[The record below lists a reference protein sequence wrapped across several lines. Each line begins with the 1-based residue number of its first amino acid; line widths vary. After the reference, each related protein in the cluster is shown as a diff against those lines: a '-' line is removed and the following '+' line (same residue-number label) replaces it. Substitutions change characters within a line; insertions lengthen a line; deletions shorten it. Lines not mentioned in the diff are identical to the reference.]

1 MTRSIRDAMAAL
13 KGRSTYAASAYAGRP
28 FRVASSYVGR
38 PVRAAAAWC
47 AVTAIALIAATL
59 TSAQAPRVRARD
71 LNVVVGTLP
80 TGRLNAITDVAGVLV
95 GHATIVRGNGR
106 LKVGEGP
113 VRTGVTAVLPRRDIW
128 FNGVYAAT
136 HTLNGDG
143 EMTGTH
149 WIRDRETLMHPVLI
163 TNTGSV
169 GTVHEAEIAFM
180 NERHPSRDW
189 AFLPVVGE
197 TWDGTLNDVRGQHVK
212 KEHVFAAIDAAKDG
226 GVVEGNVGGG
236 TGMICYGFKG
246 GIGTSSR
253 RVPESAGSYTV
264 GVLVQANFGRRP
276 ELTVAGVPVGREIAD
291 LTPEINR
298 DGGAAGDINVDH
310 EGSVIVV
317 VATDA
322 PLSSRQLERLAARA
336 SLGLARTGST
346 SGNTS
351 GDIFIAFSTGNTV
364 PQSSDSRT
372 LSATFVSPES
382 TATLN
387 PLFQAVVE
395 ATEESVLNALMKAE
409 TMTGINGNK
418 VHALPYDRLK
428 AAMSKYG
435 R

>member
-1 MTRSIRDAMAAL
+1 
-13 KGRSTYAASAYAGRP
+13 
-28 FRVASSYVGR
+28 
-38 PVRAAAAWC
+38 
-47 AVTAIALIAATL
+47 
-59 TSAQAPRVRARD
+59 
-71 LNVVVGTLP
+71 
-80 TGRLNAITDVAGVLV
+80 
-95 GHATIVRGNGR
+95 
-106 LKVGEGP
+106 
-113 VRTGVTAVLPRRDIW
+113 
-128 FNGVYAAT
+128 
-136 HTLNGDG
+136 
-143 EMTGTH
+143 MTGTH

-169 GTVHEAEIAFM
+169 GTVHEAEIAYM

-189 AFLPVVGE
+189 AFLPVVAE

-212 KEHVFAAIDAAKDG
+212 KEHVFAAIDDARRTAP
-226 GVVEGNVGGG
+226 VAEGNVGGG

-253 RVPESAGSYTV
+253 RVPDERRRLHRRRAGAGQLRPAAASCTID
-264 GVLVQANFGRRP
+264 GVSGRPRDPRP
-276 ELTVAGVPVGREIAD
+276 DAGRSSRE
-291 LTPEINR
+291 R
-298 DGGAAGDINVDH
+298 GAAGDINVDH

-322 PLSSRQLERLAARA
+322 PLSSRQLERLARARA
-336 SLGLARTGST
+336 LGLARTGIDLGQYAAAT
-346 SGNTS
+346 S
-351 GDIFIAFSTGNTV
+351 
-364 PQSSDSRT
+364 SSPSRP
-372 LSATFVSPES
+372 ATPCRSRPTRARCRRPS
-382 TATLN
+382 CRPSRPATLN

>member
-1 MTRSIRDAMAAL
+1 MAAL
-13 KGRSTYAASAYAGRP
+13 KGRSTYAASSYAGRP

>member
-1 MTRSIRDAMAAL
+1 MTRWSATMA
-13 KGRSTYAASAYAGRP
+13 
-28 FRVASSYVGR
+28 V
-38 PVRAAAAWC
+38 
-47 AVTAIALIAATL
+47 ALIAAAL
-59 TSAQAPRVRARD
+59 PAAQTARVRARD

-212 KEHVFAAIDAAKDG
+212 KEHVFAAIEAAKDG
-226 GVVEGNVGGG
+226 AVVEGNVGGG

-298 DGGAAGDINVDH
+298 EAGAAGDINVDH

-317 VATDA
+317 IATDA
-322 PLSSRQLERLAARA
+322 PLSSRQLERLAQRA
-336 SLGLARTGST
+336 ALGLARTGST

>member
-1 MTRSIRDAMAAL
+1 MEQADRAIQ
-13 KGRSTYAASAYAGRP
+13 GRA
-28 FRVASSYVGR
+28 RVAVKRFS
-38 PVRAAAAWC
+38 
-47 AVTAIALIAATL
+47 AATTVAL
-59 TSAQAPRVRARD
+59 LAVVTMPAAQTPRVRARD

-80 TGRLNAITDVAGVLV
+80 PGRLNAITDVAGVLV
-95 GHATIVRGNGR
+95 GHATILKGEGA

-113 VRTGVTAVLPRRDIW
+113 VRTGVTAVLPRKDIW

-169 GTVHEAEIAFM
+169 GTVHEAEIAYM
-180 NERHPSRDW
+180 NERHPTRDW
-189 AFLPVVGE
+189 AFLPVVAE

-212 KEHVFAAIDAAKDG
+212 KNHVFSAIDEARDG
-226 GVVEGNVGGG
+226 IVAEGNVGGG
-236 TGMICYGFKG
+236 TGMVCYSFKG

-253 RVPESAGSYTV
+253 QVPESAGRYTV

-276 ELTVAGVPVGREIAD
+276 ELTVAGVPVGREITD
-291 LTPEINR
+291 LLPEVAREAGPAGNINL
-298 DGGAAGDINVDH
+298 DH

-322 PLSSRQLERLAARA
+322 PLSSRQLERLASRA
-336 SLGLARTGST
+336 ALGLARTGST
-346 SGNTS
+346 SGNSS
-351 GDIFIAFSTGNTV
+351 GDIFITFSTANTV
-364 PQSSDSRT
+364 PQSTPSPT
-372 LSATFVSPES
+372 LSATFISPES

-395 ATEESVLNALMKAE
+395 ATEESVLNALMKAD
-409 TMTGINGNK
+409 TMTGINGNR
-418 VHALPYDRLK
+418 VHALPYDRLR
-428 AAMSKYG
+428 AAMAKYG
-435 R
+435 RR

>member
-1 MTRSIRDAMAAL
+1 MNRLFATAAL
-13 KGRSTYAASAYAGRP
+13 LVAAVSLP
-28 FRVASSYVGR
+28 
-38 PVRAAAAWC
+38 
-47 AVTAIALIAATL
+47 TAQGA
-59 TSAQAPRVRARD
+59 RMRARD
-71 LNVVVGTLP
+71 LNIVVGALP

-95 GHATIVRGNGR
+95 GHATIVKGEGA
-106 LKVGEGP
+106 LKVGQGP

-189 AFLPVVGE
+189 AFLPVVAE

-226 GVVEGNVGGG
+226 AVTEGNVGGG

-246 GIGTSSR
+246 GIGTASR

-276 ELTVAGVPVGREIAD
+276 ELTVAGVPVGREIPD
-291 LTPEINR
+291 LTPEIKR
-298 DGGAAGDINVDH
+298 EGGAAADINVDH

-351 GDIFIAFSTGNTV
+351 GDIFIAFSTGNSI
-364 PQSSDSRT
+364 PQSASSRT

-409 TMTGINGNK
+409 TMTGINGNT

-428 AAMSKYG
+428 AAMAKYG

>member
-1 MTRSIRDAMAAL
+1 MTRL
-13 KGRSTYAASAYAGRP
+13 
-28 FRVASSYVGR
+28 F
-38 PVRAAAAWC
+38 AAAALLVA
-47 AVTAIALIAATL
+47 AVSLPA
-59 TSAQAPRVRARD
+59 AQAARVRARD

-95 GHATIVRGNGR
+95 GHATIVRGDGR

-226 GVVEGNVGGG
+226 AVVEGNVGGG

-298 DGGAAGDINVDH
+298 EAGAAGDINVDH

-317 VATDA
+317 IATDA
-322 PLSSRQLERLAARA
+322 PLSSRQLERLAQRA
-336 SLGLARTGST
+336 ALGLARTGST

>member
-1 MTRSIRDAMAAL
+1 MTRL
-13 KGRSTYAASAYAGRP
+13 
-28 FRVASSYVGR
+28 F
-38 PVRAAAAWC
+38 AAAALLVA
-47 AVTAIALIAATL
+47 AVSLPA
-59 TSAQAPRVRARD
+59 AQAARVRARD

-95 GHATIVRGNGR
+95 GHATIVRGDGR

-212 KEHVFAAIDAAKDG
+212 KEHVFAAIEAAKDG
-226 GVVEGNVGGG
+226 AVVEGNVGGG

-298 DGGAAGDINVDH
+298 EGGAAGDINVDH

-317 VATDA
+317 IATDA
-322 PLSSRQLERLAARA
+322 PLSSRQLERLAQRA
-336 SLGLARTGST
+336 ALGLARTGST

-395 ATEESVLNALMKAE
+395 ATEESVLNALTKAE

>member
-1 MTRSIRDAMAAL
+1 MNRLFATAAL
-13 KGRSTYAASAYAGRP
+13 LVAAVSLP
-28 FRVASSYVGR
+28 
-38 PVRAAAAWC
+38 
-47 AVTAIALIAATL
+47 TAQGA
-59 TSAQAPRVRARD
+59 RMRARD
-71 LNVVVGTLP
+71 LNIVVGALP

-95 GHATIVRGNGR
+95 GHATIVKGEGA
-106 LKVGEGP
+106 LKVGQGP

-189 AFLPVVGE
+189 AFLPVVAE

-226 GVVEGNVGGG
+226 MVTEGNVGGG

-246 GIGTSSR
+246 GIGTASR

-276 ELTVAGVPVGREIAD
+276 ELTVAGVPVGREIPD
-291 LTPEINR
+291 LTPEIKR
-298 DGGAAGDINVDH
+298 EGGAAADINVDH

-351 GDIFIAFSTGNTV
+351 GDIFIAFSTGNSI
-364 PQSSDSRT
+364 PQSASSRT

-409 TMTGINGNK
+409 TMTGINGNT

-428 AAMSKYG
+428 AAMAKYG

>member
-1 MTRSIRDAMAAL
+1 MKRFLGT
-13 KGRSTYAASAYAGRP
+13 
-28 FRVASSYVGR
+28 
-38 PVRAAAAWC
+38 
-47 AVTAIALIAATL
+47 TAIALAAFVTL
-59 TSAQAPRVRARD
+59 PAAQTGRVRARD
-71 LNVVVGTLP
+71 LGLVVGTLP
-80 TGRLNAITDVAGVLV
+80 PGRLNAITDVAGVLV
-95 GHATIVRGNGR
+95 GHATIVKGEGV

-113 VRTGVTAVLPRRDIW
+113 VRTGVTAVLPRKDIW

-169 GTVHEAEIAFM
+169 GTVHEAEIAYM

-189 AFLPVVGE
+189 AFLPVVAE

-212 KEHVFAAIDAAKDG
+212 KSHVFSAIDEARDG
-226 GVVEGNVGGG
+226 PVAEGNVGGG

-253 RVPESAGSYTV
+253 RVPDNAGGYTV
-264 GVLVQANFGRRP
+264 GALVQANFGRRP
-276 ELTVAGVPVGREIAD
+276 ELTVAGVPVGREIND
-291 LTPEINR
+291 LMPEIVR
-298 DGGAAGDINVDH
+298 EPAPVADINLDH

-317 VATDA
+317 IATDA
-322 PLSSRQLERLAARA
+322 PLSSRQLERLASRA
-336 SLGLARTGST
+336 ALGLARTGST

-351 GDIFIAFSTGNTV
+351 GDIFIAFSTANTV
-364 PQSSDSRT
+364 PQSSTSRT
-372 LSATFVSPES
+372 LSATFISPES

-395 ATEESVLNALMKAE
+395 ATEEAVLNALMKAE
-409 TMTGINGNK
+409 TMTGINGNR

-428 AAMSKYG
+428 AAMATYG
-435 R
+435 RR

>member
-1 MTRSIRDAMAAL
+1 MKRLS
-13 KGRSTYAASAYAGRP
+13 
-28 FRVASSYVGR
+28 
-38 PVRAAAAWC
+38 
-47 AVTAIALIAATL
+47 AATTVAL
-59 TSAQAPRVRARD
+59 LAAITMPAAQTPRLRARD

-80 TGRLNAITDVAGVLV
+80 PGRLNAITDVAGVLV
-95 GHATIVRGNGR
+95 GHATIVRGEGALR
-106 LKVGEGP
+106 VGQGP
-113 VRTGVTAVLPRRDIW
+113 VRTGVTAVLPRKDIW

-143 EMTGTH
+143 EMTGSH

-169 GTVHEAEIAFM
+169 GTVHEAEIAYM
-180 NERHPSRDW
+180 NERHPTRDW
-189 AFLPVVGE
+189 AFLPVVAE

-212 KEHVFAAIDAAKDG
+212 KAHVFTAIDEARD
-226 GVVEGNVGGG
+226 GVVDEGNVGGG
-236 TGMICYGFKG
+236 TGMVCYSFKG

-253 RVPESAGSYTV
+253 RTPDSAGRYTV

-276 ELTVAGVPVGREIAD
+276 DLTVAGVPVGREIAD
-291 LTPEINR
+291 LLPEVTREAGPDANINL
-298 DGGAAGDINVDH
+298 DH

-317 VATDA
+317 IATDA
-322 PLSSRQLERLAARA
+322 PLSSRQLERLASRA

-351 GDIFIAFSTGNTV
+351 GDIFIAFSTANTV
-364 PQSSDSRT
+364 PQSTSSPT
-372 LSATFVSPES
+372 LSATFISPES

-395 ATEESVLNALMKAE
+395 ATEESVLNALTKAD
-409 TMTGINGNK
+409 TMTGINGNR

-428 AAMSKYG
+428 AAMAKYG

>member
-1 MTRSIRDAMAAL
+1 MKRLS
-13 KGRSTYAASAYAGRP
+13 
-28 FRVASSYVGR
+28 
-38 PVRAAAAWC
+38 
-47 AVTAIALIAATL
+47 AATTL
-59 TSAQAPRVRARD
+59 ALLAVITMPAAQTPRVRARD

-95 GHATIVRGNGR
+95 GHATIVRGEGALR
-106 LKVGEGP
+106 VGQGP
-113 VRTGVTAVLPRRDIW
+113 IRTGVTAVLPRKDIW

-143 EMTGTH
+143 EMTGSH

-169 GTVHEAEIAFM
+169 GTVHEAEIAYM
-180 NERHPSRDW
+180 NERHPTRDW

-212 KEHVFAAIDAAKDG
+212 KAHVFSAIDEARD
-226 GVVEGNVGGG
+226 GVVAEGNVGGG
-236 TGMICYGFKG
+236 TGMVCYSFKG

-253 RVPESAGSYTV
+253 RIPESAGHYTV

-276 ELTVAGVPVGREIAD
+276 DLTVIGVPVGREIAD
-291 LTPEINR
+291 LLPEVTREAGPDANINL
-298 DGGAAGDINVDH
+298 DH

-317 VATDA
+317 IATDA
-322 PLSSRQLERLAARA
+322 PLSSRQLERLASRA

-351 GDIFIAFSTGNTV
+351 GDIFIAFSTANTV
-364 PQSSDSRT
+364 PQSTPSPT
-372 LSATFVSPES
+372 LSHTFISPES

-395 ATEESVLNALMKAE
+395 ATEESVLNALTKAD
-409 TMTGINGNK
+409 TMTGINGNR

-428 AAMSKYG
+428 AAMAKYG
-435 R
+435 RRP

>member
-1 MTRSIRDAMAAL
+1 MKNAL
-13 KGRSTYAASAYAGRP
+13 L
-28 FRVASSYVGR
+28 
-38 PVRAAAAWC
+38 
-47 AVTAIALIAATL
+47 AVTAAVAIAAAIPA
-59 TSAQAPRVRARD
+59 AQTARVRARD
-71 LNVVVGTLP
+71 LQIVVGTLP

-95 GHATIVRGNGR
+95 GHATIVRGDGA

-113 VRTGVTAVLPRRDIW
+113 VRTGVTAVLPRKDIW

-169 GTVHEAEIAFM
+169 GTVHEAEIAYM
-180 NERHPSRDW
+180 NERHPTRDW
-189 AFLPVVGE
+189 AFLPVVAE

-212 KEHVFAAIDAAKDG
+212 KSHVFAAIDDAKDG
-226 GVVEGNVGGG
+226 VVAEGNVGGG

-253 RVPESAGSYTV
+253 RVGENAGGYTV

-276 ELTVAGVPVGREIAD
+276 ELTIAGVPVGREIAD
-291 LTPEINR
+291 LTPETSR
-298 DGGAAGDINVDH
+298 GGGAPADINLDH

-317 VATDA
+317 IATDA
-322 PLSSRQLERLAARA
+322 PLSSRQLERLASRA
-336 SLGLARTGST
+336 ALGLARTGST

-351 GDIFIAFSTGNTV
+351 GDIFIAFSTANTI
-364 PQSSDSRT
+364 PQTTTSRT
-372 LSATFVSPES
+372 LSATFISPES
-382 TATLN
+382 TASLN

-395 ATEESVLNALMKAE
+395 ATEESVLNALMKAD
-409 TMTGINGNK
+409 TMVGINGNK
-418 VHALPYDRLK
+418 VHALPYDRLETVM
-428 AAMSKYG
+428 ARYG
-435 R
+435 RR

>member
-1 MTRSIRDAMAAL
+1 MTRL
-13 KGRSTYAASAYAGRP
+13 
-28 FRVASSYVGR
+28 F
-38 PVRAAAAWC
+38 AAAALLVA
-47 AVTAIALIAATL
+47 AVSLPA
-59 TSAQAPRVRARD
+59 AQAARVRARD
-71 LNVVVGTLP
+71 LHVVVGTLP

-95 GHATIVRGNGR
+95 GHATIVRGDGR

-212 KEHVFAAIDAAKDG
+212 KEHVFAAIEAAKDG
-226 GVVEGNVGGG
+226 AVVEGNVGGG

-298 DGGAAGDINVDH
+298 EGGAAGDINVDH

-317 VATDA
+317 IATDA
-322 PLSSRQLERLAARA
+322 PLSSRQLERLAQRA
-336 SLGLARTGST
+336 ALGLARTGST

>member
-1 MTRSIRDAMAAL
+1 MKKHLS
-13 KGRSTYAASAYAGRP
+13 
-28 FRVASSYVGR
+28 
-38 PVRAAAAWC
+38 
-47 AVTAIALIAATL
+47 AVTAVVSLVAAIP
-59 TSAQAPRVRARD
+59 SAQTPRVRARD
-71 LNVVVGTLP
+71 LQIVVGTLP

-95 GHATIVRGNGR
+95 GHATIVKGAGA

-113 VRTGVTAVLPRRDIW
+113 VRTGVTAVLPRKDVW

-169 GTVHEAEIAFM
+169 GTVHEAEIAYM
-180 NERHPSRDW
+180 NERHPTRDW
-189 AFLPVVGE
+189 AFLPVVAE
-197 TWDGTLNDVRGQHVK
+197 TWDGTLNDVRGQHVRK
-212 KEHVFAAIDAAKDG
+212 NHVFAAIDDARD
-226 GVVEGNVGGG
+226 GVVAEGNVGGG

-253 RVPESAGSYTV
+253 RVGENAGGYTV

-276 ELTVAGVPVGREIAD
+276 ELTIAGVPVGREIAD
-291 LTPEINR
+291 LTPETSR
-298 DGGAAGDINVDH
+298 GSGAAADINLDH

-317 VATDA
+317 IATDA
-322 PLSSRQLERLAARA
+322 PLSSRQLERLASRA
-336 SLGLARTGST
+336 ALGLARTGST

-351 GDIFIAFSTGNTV
+351 GDIFIAFSTANTI
-364 PQSSDSRT
+364 PQSTTSRT
-372 LSATFVSPES
+372 LSATFISPES
-382 TATLN
+382 TASLN

-409 TMTGINGNK
+409 TMIGINGNR

-428 AAMSKYG
+428 AVMAKYG

>member
-1 MTRSIRDAMAAL
+1 MKRFLGTTTIA
-13 KGRSTYAASAYAGRP
+13 
-28 FRVASSYVGR
+28 
-38 PVRAAAAWC
+38 
-47 AVTAIALIAATL
+47 AIAFVTMPA
-59 TSAQAPRVRARD
+59 AQATRVRARD
-71 LNVVVGTLP
+71 VGVVVGTLP
-80 TGRLNAITDVAGVLV
+80 PGRLNAITDVAGVLV
-95 GHATIVRGNGR
+95 GHATIVKGEGA

-113 VRTGVTAVLPRRDIW
+113 VRTGVTAILPRKDIW

-169 GTVHEAEIAFM
+169 GTVHEAEIAYM

-189 AFLPVVGE
+189 AFLPVVAE

-212 KEHVFAAIDAAKDG
+212 KSHVFTAIDGARDG
-226 GVVEGNVGGG
+226 AVAEGNVGGG
-236 TGMICYGFKG
+236 TGMVCYGFKG

-253 RVPESAGSYTV
+253 RVPETAGSYTV
-264 GVLVQANFGRRP
+264 GALVQANFGRRP
-276 ELTVAGVPVGREIAD
+276 ELTVAGVPVGREITD
-291 LTPEINR
+291 LMPQIAR
-298 DGGAAGDINVDH
+298 DGPAADINLDH

-317 VATDA
+317 IATDA

-336 SLGLARTGST
+336 ALGLARTGST

-351 GDIFIAFSTGNTV
+351 GDIFIAFSTANTV
-364 PQSSDSRT
+364 PQSSTSRT
-372 LSATFVSPES
+372 VSATFISPES

-395 ATEESVLNALMKAE
+395 ATEEAVLNALMKAD
-409 TMTGINGNK
+409 TMTGINGNT

-428 AAMSKYG
+428 AAMAKYG
-435 R
+435 RR

>member
-1 MTRSIRDAMAAL
+1 MKLHLAAI
-13 KGRSTYAASAYAGRP
+13 
-28 FRVASSYVGR
+28 
-38 PVRAAAAWC
+38 AAAAVSIVV
-47 AVTAIALIAATL
+47 AIPAAQTA
-59 TSAQAPRVRARD
+59 RVRARE
-71 LNVVVGTLP
+71 LQVVVGTLP

-95 GHATIVRGNGR
+95 GHATIVKGDGP

-113 VRTGVTAVLPRRDIW
+113 VRTGVTAVLPRKDVW

-169 GTVHEAEIAFM
+169 GTVHEAEIAYM
-180 NERHPSRDW
+180 NARHPTRDW
-189 AFLPVVGE
+189 AFLPVVAE
-197 TWDGTLNDVRGQHVK
+197 TWDGTLNDVRGQHVRK
-212 KEHVFAAIDAAKDG
+212 AHVFAAIDDAKDG
-226 GVVEGNVGGG
+226 VVAEGNVGGG

-253 RVPESAGSYTV
+253 RVGENAGGYTV

-276 ELTVAGVPVGREIAD
+276 ELTIVGVSVGREITD
-291 LTPEINR
+291 LTPETSR
-298 DGGAAGDINVDH
+298 GSGAAADINLDH

-317 VATDA
+317 IATDA

-336 SLGLARTGST
+336 ALGLARTGST

-351 GDIFIAFSTGNTV
+351 GDIIIAFSTANTI
-364 PQSSDSRT
+364 PQSTTSRT
-372 LSATFVSPES
+372 LAATFVSPES

-395 ATEESVLNALMKAE
+395 ATEESVLNALMKAD
-409 TMTGINGNK
+409 TMVGINGNK

-428 AAMSKYG
+428 AVMTKYG
-435 R
+435 RR